1 MVQVHSGSH
10 VAQLIR
16 RRRRC
21 WCWCFVFPVNLFSTD
36 GLFFRL
42 RILLTWIRAQS
53 FEHINPTS
61 SPSSANRLPKY
72 CGRHDIT
79 DYYYRWQMNS
89 RNRMWSDRPIPMI
102 GPEVSLLNHVCRRQY
117 TIFIS
122 HIKRRSSSL
131 RSPVHRLLSVS
142 HADIVSPGWV
152 SARARACVNSS
163 RSIPCLCVSFTHV

>member
-16 RRRRC
+16 RRRRRC
-21 WCWCFVFPVNLFSTD
+21 WCWCFVFLVNLFSTD
-36 GLFFRL
+36 GLFFPSSNSSHV
-42 RILLTWIRAQS
+42 IRAQS

-89 RNRMWSDRPIPMI
+89 REPMWSDRPIPMI
-102 GPEVSLLNHVCRRQY
+102 GPEVSLLNHFCRRQY
-117 TIFIS
+117 DF
-122 HIKRRSSSL
+122 HFAHKMLPSSSL

-142 HADIVSPGWV
+142 HRYRLFRMSQRG
-152 SARARACVNSS
+152 ARAHVWILLDQFRV
-163 RSIPCLCVSFTHV
+163 CVSFTHV